1 MASRVVEII
10 IQTNDK
16 TSAGVNAIISKF
28 VALESRIQSAAN
40 RIKSFAAAKYQAAI
54 SLIDNVTPQGSRINS
69 VLKSFVG
76 KAYRLTVGITDS
88 ASSNLQSLNALAA
101 RLVARTYTISV
112 NLKDNVSK
120 KLSGISDGLLMGAGA
135 MGGMLGT
142 FGIGYGAANAVQ
154 SYMAFEKQMSKVQA
168 VRRLDKDSDEMQAL
182 TQQAKDLGAQT
193 AWTREQV
200 GQAQYYQA
208 MAGWSTQ
215 QILDATPAILNL
227 ASAGGTDL
235 GTTADILTDTMT
247 GFQLKAGETY
257 RDAQGNVVE
266 VSKHYADVMAA
277 AVTNS
282 NMDISRLGE
291 SLKYSAS
298 VIGSMYAG
306 KDVQTRMHAVEDAMV
321 LTGLQ
326 ANAGIKG
333 SQSGTTTRAIF
344 SRFGSENRN
353 AKFALDAL
361 GIDFVDKET
370 GDVRRMRDIFGDL
383 RKSFNQGADLDKIA
397 DFAEAISDQK
407 INADTRRKLTS
418 FMDSVR
424 ERGGEMTGADKLKLA
439 SMFAGQEGMSG
450 FLAAM
455 LGDWDALAKSIDNA
469 HGAAQGM
476 ADTQLN
482 NLAGDVTILGSAWDA
497 FQQDL
502 IEGKASEGLRS
513 FVQTLTE
520 VISSANNLFKDGIQ
534 IGDFGKILFDVVDR
548 LRSKFLEL
556 DGIGSILAGGV
567 LMGALTKI
575 GSKIRSLMNS
585 FRELRGVSATSTA
598 TSRGTVSASQSVST
612 MTVNAG
618 VVNVNGKVGGASSR
632 NVGNQAIIDRYNQTK
647 ERIRGTGTPPPATTP
662 LFANAK
668 SAGVTGGIMAA
679 TFGVMDVLGVKEHS
693 KVRLQEAQGAVTY
706 HEQELQRLRQSGATP
721 EQIAAQEQEVRDA
734 QAFVQRTEKLN
745 RDEEFTAGA
754 GATGMIIGSA
764 LGSALGPVGM
774 MIGGML
780 GGMVGDALGQKAAE
794 SKIKSEEPARTDFF
808 SKETPSV
815 ADFRKTQTPEVK
827 PAQTIAEKQAR
838 QEATREQVERF
849 DAINEKLGV
858 ASPFANSDA
867 MNAAQDFYQQQQQF
881 MTPNVEAPQYE
892 FKNPF
897 EGFEFENPFANL
909 FDGFELPEFENPFA
923 NLFDGFEL
931 PEFENPFANLFE
943 GFELPEFDF
952 GGMFDSLSAQVSEFA
967 STLPEMLSVAFD
979 GLGEMISSGLDSAA
993 SSAESALSTIQST
1006 FDSARE
1012 GIVSAWSELPGL
1024 FGGIFDGLGG
1034 VAASAGAAILSG
1046 LTSVCGAVI
1055 SAWEGVSSTVS
1066 SIIAGI
1072 QAAASSVASM
1082 IPSIGGG
1089 VGKAEGGFVAAET
1102 HFFAGEHGPEVVI
1115 PLSSNQRSRALDL
1128 LDKTNRIFGGE
1139 PMTFGGDE
1147 LQSVERDEFGNLTNF
1162 DVPEYNRVTEND
1174 SIAVRREKLAAQESL
1189 LADTP
1194 VAKNETP
1201 NLPNEI
1207 QMGGINISFN
1217 ISGENP
1223 QDILE
1228 TIREH
1233 LSEVTDQIAGK
1244 LSEQIGNVHAN
1255 QPLEE

>member
-28 VALESRIQSAAN
+28 AALESRIQSAAN

-88 ASSNLQSLNALAA
+88 ASSKLQSLNALAA

-215 QILDATPAILNL
+215 QILDTTPAILNL

-257 RDAQGNVVE
+257 RDAQGNLVE

-534 IGDFGKILFDVVDR
+534 LGDFGKILFDVVDR

-556 DGIGSILAGGV
+556 DGVGSLLAGGV

-618 VVNVNGKVGGASSR
+618 VVNVNGKVGGAASR

-754 GATGMIIGSA
+754 GATGMIIGTALGSA

-909 FDGFELPEFENPFA
+909 F
-923 NLFDGFEL
+923 
-931 PEFENPFANLFE
+931 E

-967 STLPEMLSVAFD
+967 STLPEMLSGAFD
-979 GLGEMISSGLDSAA
+979 GLGEMISSGLDGAA

-1034 VAASAGAAILSG
+1034 VAASAGA
-1046 LTSVCGAVI
+1046 
-1055 SAWEGVSSTVS
+1055 
-1066 SIIAGI
+1066 
-1072 QAAASSVASM
+1072 SM

-1128 LDKTNRIFGGE
+1128 PDKTNRIFGGE